1 MANLNTRIVLRN
13 DTKAN
18 FDANKDQ
25 VLLKGEVGVEFDPGA
40 VGGKVKMKVGDG
52 TTTWE
57 NLSYFGG
64 AEAKTFTV
72 GALDEIEDTDLSK
85 GDTAIVKVLIDGT
98 TDKYSYTGYV
108 YNGTDWAAM
117 DGNYNA
123 ENVYFDEDMMVTT
136 QVGYITLSNGQGT
149 IPSQGK
155 NLKEVFEAMYVKE
168 SNPTTNQ
175 PAVSLT
181 FNQAN
186 SYEVGTT
193 VTPTYSASLSTG
205 SYSYGPATGIT
216 ASSWSVTDTAGHSST
231 SASGSFEAFTVADN
245 TNYKITA
252 TATHGAGA
260 IPVTNKGNSY
270 AAGQIAAG
278 NKSKTSNAVTGYRS
292 FFYGAST
299 KEWSEL
305 TTDDIRA
312 LTNGGAYN
320 GAKSFTVKANQV
332 DGAKCIVVA
341 IPSNTTRG
349 GLNTVILTS
358 AMNTPV
364 TDLYERKAATVKV
377 EGVNKATA
385 VDYDLYVYA
394 PPSIDAGEVHAIT
407 LK

>member
-25 VLLKGEVGVEFDPGA
+25 VLLKGEVGVEFDPEA

-52 TTTWE
+52 TSTWE

-72 GALDEIEDTDLSK
+72 GDLSEIEDTDLSK

-168 SNPTTNQ
+168 SNPTNIP
-175 PAVSLT
+175 PAVNLT
-181 FNQAN
+181 FNQAGN
-186 SYEVGTT
+186 YEVGTT
-193 VTPTYSASLSTG
+193 VTPAYSASLTTG
-205 SYSYGPATGIT
+205 SYTYGPATGIT
-216 ASSWSVTDTAGHSST
+216 ATKWTITDTAGHTAST
-231 SASGSFEAFTVADN
+231 ASGGFDAFVVEDGTSY
-245 TNYKITA
+245 TITA
-252 TATHGAGA
+252 KAEHGAGTV
-260 IPVTNKGNSY
+260 PVTNKGNAY
-270 AAGQIAAG
+270 AAAQIAAG
-278 NKSKTSNAVTGYRS
+278 EKSKTSGAVKGYRS

-305 TTDDIRA
+305 TSDDIRA

-320 GAKSFTVKANQV
+320 GTKSFTVKANQV
-332 DGAKCIVVA
+332 SGAKCIVVA

-364 TDLYERKAATVKV
+364 TDLYNRKAAAVKV

>member
-1 MANLNTRIVLRN
+1 M
-13 DTKAN
+13 
-18 FDANKDQ
+18 
-25 VLLKGEVGVEFDPGA
+25 
-40 VGGKVKMKVGDG
+40 
-52 TTTWE
+52 
-57 NLSYFGG
+57 
-64 AEAKTFTV
+64 
-72 GALDEIEDTDLSK
+72 
-85 GDTAIVKVLIDGT
+85 
-98 TDKYSYTGYV
+98 
-108 YNGTDWAAM
+108 
-117 DGNYNA
+117 
-123 ENVYFDEDMMVTT
+123 
-136 QVGYITLSNGQGT
+136 
-149 IPSQGK
+149 
-155 NLKEVFEAMYVKE
+155 
-168 SNPTTNQ
+168 
-175 PAVSLT
+175 
-181 FNQAN
+181 
-186 SYEVGTT
+186 
-193 VTPTYSASLSTG
+193 TPTYSASLSTG

-332 DGAKCIVVA
+332 NGAKCIVVA

-364 TDLYERKAATVKV
+364 TDLYERKVATVKV

>member
-25 VLLKGEVGVEFDPGA
+25 VLLKGEVGVEFDPEA

-52 TTTWE
+52 TTAWE

-72 GALDEIEDTDLSK
+72 GDLSEIEETDLAV
-85 GDTAIVKVLIDGT
+85 GDVAIVKVLIEGT

-168 SNPTTNQ
+168 SNPSKTE

-181 FNQAN
+181 FSQAG
-186 SYEVGTT
+186 SYEVGTP
-193 VTPTYSASLSTG
+193 VTPSYSASLSTG
-205 SYSYGPATGIT
+205 SYTYGPATGIT
-216 ASSWSVTDTAGHSST
+216 PTSWTVTDTAGHSAT
-231 SASGSFEAFTVADN
+231 TASGSFAAFTVEDG
-245 TNYKITA
+245 TSYKITA
-252 TATHGAGA
+252 KAEHGAGT
-260 IPVTNKGNSY
+260 IPVTNKGNEY
-270 AAGQIAAG
+270 AAAQIQAG
-278 NKSKTSNAVTGYRS
+278 SKSKTSGTVTGYRS
-292 FFYGAST
+292 FFYGVCSKAS
-299 KEWSEL
+299 SEL
-305 TTDDIRA
+305 GTDDIRA

-320 GAKSFTVKANQV
+320 GAKSFTVNAN
-332 DGAKCIVVA
+332 DTAKCIVVA
-341 IPSNTTRG
+341 IPSNSSRG

-358 AMNTPV
+358 AMNTPI
-364 TDLYERKAATVKV
+364 TDLYTKKAAAVKV
-377 EGVNKATA
+377 EGANKATA
-385 VDYDLYVYA
+385 VDYDLYVYE
-394 PPSIDAGEVHAIT
+394 PSKIDAGEVHAIT